1 MKLFYALIILITFQ
15 NCSFDNKT
23 GIWKNEDKITNK
35 EDDLF
40 AEFKTLT
47 SENESFNKIIQLNE
61 NLKLTKPVFQNN
73 SDWKDIY
80 FDDSNNLPNFK
91 YNNLNQIVFKSK
103 KITNYNVNNFL
114 LFEENNLITTD
125 KKGNIIIFSIKD
137 DKILNKFNFY
147 KKKYKKIRKL
157 LNIIVENN
165 IIYVSDNLGYVYAL
179 DYKNNKILWAKD
191 YKIPFRS
198 NLKILNNKL
207 IASNLNNILYFFNKK
222 NGDTLKLIP
231 TEETVIKNQFINNLS
246 LNDKSLFFLNTYGSL
261 YSVDINTMKIN
272 WFVNLNQS
280 IDMNASNLFSGSV
293 IVNNKKDKIVVSSNQ
308 YTYIIDLTSGSI
320 IYKKNFISI
329 IKPII
334 VNDYLFILTNNNLL
348 ISMDLNNG
356 NILYSYN
363 VNEKISKFLDIKKK
377 KVLYK
382 DFMLANN
389 QIIIFLKNSYIV
401 KFNLNGNIDEVN
413 KLPTK
418 INSQPMIIN
427 NSILYLDSRN
437 KLSIVD

>member
-80 FDDSNNLPNFK
+80 FDNSNNLPNFK

-103 KITNYNVNNFL
+103 KITNHNINNFL

-147 KKKYKKIRKL
+147 KKKYKKIKKL

-231 TEETVIKNQFINNLS
+231 TEETIIKNQFINNLS

-261 YSVDINTMKIN
+261 YSIDIKTMKIN

-293 IVNNKKDKIVVSSNQ
+293 IVSNKKDKIVVSSNQ
-308 YTYIIDLTSGSI
+308 YTYIIDSTSGSI
-320 IYKKNFISI
+320 IYKKNFIPI
-329 IKPII
+329 VKPII

>member
-23 GIWKNEDKITNK
+23 GIWKNEDIIANK

-40 AEFKTLT
+40 TEFKTLT
-47 SENESFNKIIQLNE
+47 SENEFFNKIIKLNE
-61 NLKLTKPVFQNN
+61 NLKLKKLDFQSNL
-73 SDWKDIY
+73 DWKDIY
-80 FDDSNNLPNFK
+80 FDDSNNLSNLK

-103 KITNYNVNNFL
+103 KITKYNVNNFL

-125 KKGNIIIFSIKD
+125 NRGNVIIFSIKD
-137 DKILNKFNFY
+137 NKILNKFNFY
-147 KKKYKKIRKL
+147 KKKYKKIIKS

-198 NLKILNNKL
+198 NLKISNNKL
-207 IASNLNNILYFFNKK
+207 IVSNLNNILYFLNKK

-261 YSVDINTMKIN
+261 YSIDTKTMKIN
-272 WFVNLNQS
+272 WFFNLNQS

-308 YTYIIDLTSGSI
+308 YTYIIDLKSGSI
-320 IYKKNFISI
+320 IYKKNFIPI

-334 VNDYLFILTNNNLL
+334 VNEYLFTLTNNNLL
-348 ISMDLNNG
+348 ICMNLSNG

-363 VNEKISKFLDIKKK
+363 VNEKISQFLDIKRK

-382 DFMLANN
+382 DFMIANN
-389 QIIIFLKNSYIV
+389 QIIIFLKNSYVV

-418 INSQPMIIN
+418 INSNPIIID
-427 NSILYLDSRN
+427 NSILYLDSKN
-437 KLSIVD
+437 KISIVD

>member
-137 DKILNKFNFY
+137 NKILNKFNFY

-207 IASNLNNILYFFNKK
+207 IASNLDNILYFFNKK